1 MVTSAR
7 CRRPTSTSSSKW
19 RISAIVALSAIA
31 AVIPGCHRD
40 RVSNGI
46 PALSD
51 ECALAADILFS
62 LRFGA
67 GDYDRKEADKRT
79 QETYDDLKKSCAAT
93 SKKTECCDAA
103 KRLKTRLA
111 GHPLANC
118 NSFFTRV
125 GDDGCAGL

>member
-1 MVTSAR
+1 MATSAR
-7 CRRPTSTSSSKW
+7 SPRRTSTSPSK
-19 RISAIVALSAIA
+19 RGRFALAAVVVIAIVA
-31 AVIPGCHRD
+31 GCRGD
-40 RVSNGI
+40 RVGAGI
-46 PALSD
+46 PALSA

-79 QETYDDLKKSCAAT
+79 QETYDDLEKSCSSS

-111 GHPLANC
+111 NRPLANC
-118 NSFFTRV
+118 NAFFTRV